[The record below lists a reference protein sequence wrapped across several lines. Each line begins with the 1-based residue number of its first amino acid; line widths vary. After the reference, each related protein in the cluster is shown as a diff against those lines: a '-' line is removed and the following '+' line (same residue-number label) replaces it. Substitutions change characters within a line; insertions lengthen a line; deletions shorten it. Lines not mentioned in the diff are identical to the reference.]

1 MGWFSINRLIIFC
14 ILLALTSCGQEKPYY
29 KQNIQ
34 TRPASGI
41 KVKDEPGLGLIYK
54 VKKDSQI
61 YSQADKETAFDILE
75 KGTLVEVKQERED
88 CFVYVTYQGQGFYI
102 EIENLEEI

>member
-1 MGWFSINRLIIFC
+1 MGWFSINRLIIFL
-14 ILLALTSCGQEKPYY
+14 ILLGLTGCGREEPYT
-29 KQNIQ
+29 KQNIE

-41 KVKDEPGLGLIYK
+41 KVKDEPGLGLTYK

-61 YSQADKETAFDILE
+61 YTEADKETAFDILE
-75 KGTLVEVKQERED
+75 KGSLVEVKQERED
-88 CFVYVTYQGQGFYI
+88 GFVYVTYQGQSFYI